1 MAQVVWTRE
10 ALSDL
15 AAIRSYIGQFNPEAA
30 APFAERLIEA
40 AESLGEFP
48 AKGRSIGKGLRQW
61 SLISPYLIRYVIDGQ
76 NVYIIDI
83 VHGAQDG

>member
-30 APFAERLIEA
+30 ARFAERLVGA
-40 AESLGEFP
+40 AESLADFP
-48 AKGRSIGKGLRQW
+48 DKGRSIGQGLRQW
-61 SLISPYLIRYVIDGQ
+61 SLIRPYLIRYLVDGAH
-76 NVYIIDI
+76 VYIIDI
-83 VHGAQDG
+83 VHGAQDE